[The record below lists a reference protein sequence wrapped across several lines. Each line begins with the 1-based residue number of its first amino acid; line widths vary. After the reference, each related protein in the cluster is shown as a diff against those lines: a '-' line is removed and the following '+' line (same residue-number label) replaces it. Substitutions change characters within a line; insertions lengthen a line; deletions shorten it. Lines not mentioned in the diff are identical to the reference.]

1 MATFLPGK
9 GSTLKIDDVSTSLTD
24 FSPIVSNCSIQ
35 LNMDTA
41 DVSSFG
47 AAYKAFIAGQ
57 YSGTISFDFSYDAT
71 LCAKLAALFLAGTA
85 RNVEFS
91 PAGDSTEYG
100 FDGIITSYTAAS
112 AVSDAVKGSVS
123 MQITG
128 AVALA

>member
-1 MATFLPGK
+1 MATFLAGK
-9 GSTLKIDDVSTSLTD
+9 GSKLSIDDIATSLTD
-24 FSPIVSNCSIQ
+24 FSSIVSNCSLQ
-35 LNMDTA
+35 LNMDTS

-47 AAYKAFIAGQ
+47 EAYKKFIAGQ

-85 RNVEFS
+85 TDVEYS
-91 PAGDSTEYG
+91 PAGDATEYG

-112 AVSDAVKGSVS
+112 SVSEAVKGSIS

-128 AVALA
+128 PVALA

>member
-1 MATFLPGK
+1 MATFLAGK
-9 GSTLKIDDVSTSLTD
+9 GSKLSIDDISTSLTD
-24 FSPIVSNCSIQ
+24 FSPIVSNCSLQ
-35 LNMDTA
+35 LNMDTS

-47 AAYKAFIAGQ
+47 EAYKKFIAGQ

-85 RNVEFS
+85 TDVEYA
-91 PAGDSTEYG
+91 PAGDATEYG

-112 AVSDAVKGSVS
+112 SVSDAVKGSVS